1 MHPVALE
8 NLDKIPHHVPGILS
22 GSGLCHDAI
31 HHEASGQPGAGLR
44 PGDASSALAV
54 GAMTNYGFYERP
66 EYKQARTAGLPY
78 SQPVPI
84 SAYEHNRSG
93 IQAVAESDLVQGEAT
108 NPPLHAEVPQ
118 GLGMR
123 STTSFT
129 AQMHAKNRALE
140 TFGESVSR
148 QLAMSSSM
156 GVTRAQ
162 DAQAERGQNCTPL
175 GQLEAGQ
182 GNALGGG
189 RVVDTMELNEI
200 GGYVYGDQTRTEPT
214 LKERPPGM
222 GITQSRL
229 APPFAALGA
238 SMTGI

>member
-22 GSGLCHDAI
+22 GSGLCHDAVG
-31 HHEASGQPGAGLR
+31 HDTSGQLGAGLR

-84 SAYEHNRSG
+84 GSYEHNRSG
-93 IQAVAESDLVQGEAT
+93 IQAIAEGGFMQGEGT
-108 NPPLHAEVPQ
+108 NPPLHAEGHS
-118 GLGMR
+118 GLGIR

-129 AQMHAKNRALE
+129 AQMHAKNRVLE

-162 DAQAERGQNCTPL
+162 DGPAERGQNSNLL
-175 GQLEAGQ
+175 GQLEVGQ

-189 RVVDTMELNEI
+189 NLVD
-200 GGYVYGDQTRTEPT
+200 
-214 LKERPPGM
+214 
-222 GITQSRL
+222 
-229 APPFAALGA
+229 
-238 SMTGI
+238 